1 MLMYVL
7 VLIDLRMPCYL
18 PHIRNTEVVAMTSHK
33 PIHKLNSNRSF
44 GFIIFSQL
52 VDGIKPIP
60 VR

>member
-7 VLIDLRMPCYL
+7 VLIALLTPYYL
-18 PHIRNTEVVAMTSHK
+18 PHIRNTAAVSMTSHK
-33 PIHKLNSNRSF
+33 PIHKLNSKRSF

-52 VDGIKPIP
+52 ADGIKPIP